1 MQDLL
6 QYLRGCLLY
15 WLTNCKCAAQLSA
28 LFSLYTAIL
37 PSSRST
43 THSLPAFS
51 LFLKGATLLFY
62 LCILVTHTIISKRG
76 QALLKIGLRLSLQDW
91 TYVQLVQPKKLRIHS
106 RSIQQLGPGFVKTS
120 WCNWCRD
127 FLTDSAFR
135 KSWSYEEWKKR
146 MDGCVKHTFP
156 LGIRP
161 SQEKLLAFTTLDHVQ
176 SELMCTHT
184 HKHTEGNPFSGNWYP
199 RYRQYNEKKLFP
211 SLKHFTLFLFSPF
224 CHVGHK
230 LQSPRWFPGRK
241 PWRLLHSRP
250 I

>member
-43 THSLPAFS
+43 THSSPAFS

-76 QALLKIGLRLSLQDW
+76 QALLRIGLRLSLQDW

-135 KSWSYEEWKKR
+135 KSWSYEEWKKKNGW
-146 MDGCVKHTFP
+146 MCQTHFSLGHQTFP
-156 LGIRP
+156 GKDVGVHHPRPCPIRAHVHSH
-161 SQEKLLAFTTLDHVQ
+161 SQTHWRESVFREMISPVQ
-176 SELMCTHT
+176 AIQ
-184 HKHTEGNPFSGNWYP
+184 W
-199 RYRQYNEKKLFP
+199 KKLFP